1 MGHRFLV
8 HDLRRGESDADRDDV
23 LDYLR
28 GVVWRLHNAEHATT
42 RVFTCRSW
50 RSTGGATAPYEHY
63 WNEESVPGEMLLGS
77 CGMSVGRELV
87 ERIEAEFSK
96 GESVRLFTFNSDA
109 DLIIEEV
116 LVPLR

>member
-8 HDLRRGESDADRDDV
+8 HDLRRGESDANRDDV
-23 LDYLR
+23 DQYL
-28 GVVWRLHNAEHATT
+28 GGLHGRLHNRQHAET

-50 RSTGGATAPYEHY
+50 RSSSGATAPYELS
-63 WNEESVPGEMLLGS
+63 WGDKSVPGEILLGS
-77 CGMSVGRELV
+77 FSWGRGRELI
-87 ERIEAEFSK
+87 ERIEAEFSQ

-116 LVPLR
+116 LVPLT